1 MIPAATSCR
10 CVTAITASEGLVGVE
25 LRTGEAAK
33 GRQVLLHLE
42 AELLVA
48 LERCVHVFHD
58 LVDVFAKLL
67 GFRRRHALSLPAVPA
82 VPCARPVARLRSIR
96 SSSLLPR
103 ATLGRLDGTGKA
115 MPNPTA

>member
-25 LRTGEAAK
+25 LRAGEAAK

-48 LERCVHVFHD
+48 LERCVHVLHD
-58 LVDVFAKLL
+58 LVDMLAELL
-67 GFRRRHALSLPAVPA
+67 GFRRRHCSQSTGPSSCSMRPTSSGRAVASRPSS
-82 VPCARPVARLRSIR
+82 VPNTSTRPSRASI
-96 SSSLLPR
+96 
-103 ATLGRLDGTGKA
+103 
-115 MPNPTA
+115 